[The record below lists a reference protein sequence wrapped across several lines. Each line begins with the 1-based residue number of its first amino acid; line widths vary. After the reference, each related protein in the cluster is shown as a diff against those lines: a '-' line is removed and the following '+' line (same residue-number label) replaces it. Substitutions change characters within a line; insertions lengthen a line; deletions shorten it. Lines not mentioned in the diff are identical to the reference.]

1 MPASPGNYLSSAE
14 GAQPLPRPWLR
25 PRAPAALHRLLPYL
39 ALLPLLALLIVGAN
53 MALLTLWG
61 QQPYRVDAGTY
72 GDQLLLR
79 NFYAQ
84 EANAAG
90 ETYRWSSNDSTIVVS
105 GAALT
110 PAVRARLLIGG
121 TPADAGQSLPT
132 ELTVNG
138 RNWGTFAVASTP
150 RRYELLLPSDT
161 GASLR
166 LGLSS
171 PLTRAPGE
179 ERALGVRLDAVELQ
193 LGAGP
198 LLPLPLHLLAQ
209 LACLLLLIPIC
220 GALRLPRRATIGLLI
235 AAALLLALL
244 QAAALPLMGMYLPRL
259 VGVCAALAL
268 LTTTALPFAR
278 RQLSWVAE
286 RDLRWLWGVM
296 LLACLLRM
304 LPMLYPPFATHD
316 LPLNLKRLD
325 AVTRGVLVLI
335 APSAEFAGEMTIYP
349 PAPYVA
355 LLPTYLLLDSRP
367 LVLQFGLALL
377 DGTGALFVGL
387 LALRLH
393 AGSLAG
399 RMAALLYAG
408 SSIGFTVLWWGFTAQ
423 AFGQWF
429 TAPLA
434 LLLIAAAKAGQV
446 RTWLLAGLAFLVA
459 LLTHA
464 GVAVLAVV
472 WVTLVLGLLLIWAR
486 LPWRWWR
493 GALLFYVGT
502 GVLAFVLL
510 YADVFLFMIGETRDA
525 GATAVNDL
533 FGGVTQLFLKGLLL
547 AYTPVGL
554 AFVVVGLWRLWG
566 RLTEWGQR
574 AVVLGWVGTVLVF
587 VVVDLLFGLIV
598 RHFYFLL
605 PLACV
610 AGAFLLAEL
619 SRRNLWLRGL
629 AWALVALYALN
640 GLLLWWLATV
650 EYIKPTMAPLTH

>member
-220 GALRLPRRATIGLLI
+220 GALRLPHRATIGLLI

-493 GALLFYVGT
+493 GAAVLCRHGRVGLCAAVCRCVFVYDRRNARRRRNGGQRPFWRRNATVLERFAAGLYSRRASIRGCGLMALVGQADRMGAARSCARLGWHRAGVCGRRFAVWPDRAPLLFFATPGLRSRCLPAGRVKPPQPMAARLGL
-502 GVLAFVLL
+502 GAGGFVC
-510 YADVFLFMIGETRDA
+510 A
-525 GATAVNDL
+525 
-533 FGGVTQLFLKGLLL
+533 
-547 AYTPVGL
+547 
-554 AFVVVGLWRLWG
+554 
-566 RLTEWGQR
+566 QR
-574 AVVLGWVGTVLVF
+574 PA
-587 VVVDLLFGLIV
+587 
-598 RHFYFLL
+598 
-605 PLACV
+605 
-610 AGAFLLAEL
+610 
-619 SRRNLWLRGL
+619 
-629 AWALVALYALN
+629 ALVA
-640 GLLLWWLATV
+640 GDR
-650 EYIKPTMAPLTH
+650 